1 MKKYYKIFFSILTC
15 LIIISC
21 SVLVS
26 FAAIPYQSDLQGLEA
41 FNVYCLPS
49 NSPVFYTATITDSC
63 YVSLGNVTAINLSAV
78 LQLMIDEADFP
89 SDCTGFTFVFG
100 SSRATPLASDM
111 FVVSQSP
118 GFASS
123 ITATGVSVMTGAN
136 VTITEEVALS
146 FPFRNFTYYLFN
158 SSSSSA
164 SQQPF
169 IKDISSFRVTFTA
182 VADEN
187 NGYQAFT
194 AENFARS
201 GILLT
206 VGRSFYS
213 FADALN
219 SANYADGYRVGYQNG
234 TKNVTQRVHD
244 AFEEGKQALR
254 DSQEWQDRYDDGVA
268 AGREEVNQDEYW
280 RGYGDG
286 VDDAEGFNLS
296 MIPEAYLGTAYT
308 YITSLFDFDLFGWNL
323 LGILG
328 SIMVIIVI
336 GFIIRKVV

>member
-1 MKKYYKIFFSILTC
+1 MKKYTRILFAIFCILT
-15 LIIISC
+15 LLSVFVIS
-21 SVLVS
+21 S
-26 FAAIPYQSDLQGLEA
+26 FAAIPYQSELQGLEA
-41 FNVYCLPS
+41 FNVYCLS
-49 NSPVFYTATITDSC
+49 NNSTLIYSATITDSC
-63 YVSLGNVTAINLSAV
+63 YVSLGNVTAIDLSAV
-78 LQLMIDEADFP
+78 LQLMIDEANFP
-89 SDCTGFTFVFG
+89 SDSTDFTFIFG
-100 SSRATPLASDM
+100 SSRGTPLASDM

-118 GFASS
+118 GFASG
-123 ITATGVSVMTGAN
+123 IFANGVSVMTGAN
-136 VTITEEVALS
+136 ASITEEVALS
-146 FPFRNFTYYLFN
+146 FPFRNSTYYLFN

-169 IKDISSFRVTFTA
+169 IKDIYNFRVTFTA

-187 NGYQAFT
+187 NGFQAFT
-194 AENFARS
+194 AENFAS
-201 GILLT
+201 SEILLT

-219 SANYADGYRVGYQNG
+219 SANYTDGFRAGYQNG
-234 TKNVTQRVHD
+234 TKNVTQRVQD

-254 DSQEWQDRYDDGVA
+254 DSPEWQNRYDEGYS
-268 AGREEVNQDEYW
+268 AGLDQVNDDEYW

-286 VDDAEGFNLS
+286 VDNAEGFNLA